1 MSKPEFFGPYGG
13 RYVPEMLQPT
23 LATLAQTYNQLKNDP
38 SFVADLHLLQTNY
51 NNRPTPLV
59 KADRLK
65 DTLGTKATIYLKNEG
80 LNHTGAHKI
89 NHCLG
94 QALLAK
100 RLGKTRLIAET
111 GAGQHGVATATV
123 AARMGLECDVYM
135 GAIDVDRQRP
145 NVLLMQLLGARV
157 IPVHEGA
164 KTLKDAVSSAI
175 RDWLE
180 TSDTTHYVIGSAL
193 GPDPYPRMNRDFQSI
208 IGREVR
214 QQLRATPPT
223 KVIACVGG
231 GSNALGIFT
240 EFIPNETVQLIGVEA
255 GGKGTKAG
263 QHAARFPGAKPGVF
277 EGFKSYFLQANN
289 GNSAATHSIAA
300 GLDYIGIGPEL
311 AHLHD
316 SGRVTFA
323 RANNKEAIHA
333 VKVLATSEG
342 IIPAMESAH
351 AVAYV
356 IKHAAQFS
364 KNDVVVINISGRGDK
379 DIFILGQEFGN
390 TELANFYQKQANAI
404 TGGLSS

>member
-1 MSKPEFFGPYGG
+1 MSTTGFFGPYGG

-23 LATLAQTYNQLKNDP
+23 LEKLAQTYDELKNDP
-38 SFVADLHLLQTNY
+38 SFIRELHELQTKY
-51 NNRPTPLV
+51 NNRPTPLI
-59 KADRLK
+59 KADRLRSLLK
-65 DTLGTKATIYLKNEG
+65 TEATIYLKNEG

-100 RLGKTRLIAET
+100 QLGKTRLIAET
-111 GAGQHGVATATV
+111 GAGQHGLATATV
-123 AARMGLECDVYM
+123 AARMGMECVVYM

-157 IPVHEGA
+157 IPVYDGS

-175 RDWLE
+175 RDLLE
-180 TSDTTHYVIGSAL
+180 NSETTHYVIGSAL

-214 QQLRATPPT
+214 AQLEGVQPT
-223 KVIACVGG
+223 KIIACVGG

-240 EFIPNETVQLIGVEA
+240 EFVANTSVELIGVEA
-255 GGKGTKAG
+255 GGKSAKIGD
-263 QHAARFPGAKPGVF
+263 HASRFPDAKPGVF
-277 EGFKSYFLQANN
+277 EGYKSYFLQGKN
-289 GNSAATHSIAA
+289 GNSAPTHSIAA

-311 AHLHD
+311 AKLHD
-316 SGRVTFA
+316 DKRVRFA
-323 RANNKEAIHA
+323 RALDADVVQA
-333 VKVLATSEG
+333 VKLLARSEG

-356 IKHAAQFS
+356 MSHATEFTS
-364 KNDVVVINISGRGDK
+364 EDIIVINISGRGDK
-379 DIFILGQEFGN
+379 DIFILGQEFGDQ
-390 TELANFYQKQANAI
+390 ELADFYARQAKNI
-404 TGGLSS
+404 TGENS

>member
-38 SFVADLHLLQTNY
+38 SFIADLHSLQTNY

-193 GPDPYPRMNRDFQSI
+193 GPD
-208 IGREVR
+208 
-214 QQLRATPPT
+214 
-223 KVIACVGG
+223 
-231 GSNALGIFT
+231 
-240 EFIPNETVQLIGVEA
+240 
-255 GGKGTKAG
+255 
-263 QHAARFPGAKPGVF
+263 H
-277 EGFKSYFLQANN
+277 
-289 GNSAATHSIAA
+289 
-300 GLDYIGIGPEL
+300 
-311 AHLHD
+311 
-316 SGRVTFA
+316 
-323 RANNKEAIHA
+323 
-333 VKVLATSEG
+333 
-342 IIPAMESAH
+342 IPA
-351 AVAYV
+351 
-356 IKHAAQFS
+356 
-364 KNDVVVINISGRGDK
+364 
-379 DIFILGQEFGN
+379 
-390 TELANFYQKQANAI
+390 
-404 TGGLSS
+404 